1 MSRQYVAQE
10 SRTRFYLPPTL
21 ESDFDR
27 FLDNDLPNQVMDFEL
42 IDDWYAKKE
51 DANYKP
57 VTVRGELYPDSTK
70 SRYEDTD
77 NNMNIRCSLGSGIKK
92 GDIMIPSNR
101 FEIFVL
107 DWEVAPE
114 SNNLPSR
121 ALRCNMYLTVKRWRE
136 EETDDEGFLMEEEGW
151 HTICAEMPANA
162 YRYDGRPEYSAV
174 YGTPGISPNALTLLT
189 VQYNRYTKDIRTD
202 DRFEWGNDEYTII
215 DVNYV
220 GVGLDGKGTIKLQ
233 ARKTPGGERM

>member
-1 MSRQYVAQE
+1 MSRKYVAE
-10 SRTRFYLPPTL
+10 RSKTRFYLPPTL

-51 DANYKP
+51 DENYKQ
-57 VTVRGELYPDSTK
+57 VFIRGELYPDSTK

-77 NNMNIRCSLGSGIKK
+77 NNMNIRCSLSSGIKK
-92 GDIMIPSNR
+92 GDIVIPSNR

-121 ALRCNMYLTVKRWRE
+121 ALRCNMYLTVKRWME
-136 EETDDEGFLMEEEGW
+136 EETDDDGFLVEEEGW
-151 HTICAEMPANA
+151 RNICEKMPSNA
-162 YRYDGRPEYSAV
+162 YRYDGRPEYSAIRD
-174 YGTPGISPNALTLLT
+174 TPGIAPNALTLLT
-189 VQYNRYTKDIRTD
+189 TQYNRYTKNIRTD
-202 DRFEWGNDEYTII
+202 DRFVWGNDEYTIV

-220 GVGLDGKGTIKLQ
+220 GVGLDERGTIKLQ
-233 ARKTPGGERM
+233 ARKTAGGEAS